1 MESNVNWDLAWEN
14 LLEVRRNADQCLRV
28 VKIAKQI
35 EDSENPNDELM
46 KDWMDMFP
54 ASQEQIEKIEQL
66 YINYATRLR
75 QSLHEVADNEIK

>member
-1 MESNVNWDLAWEN
+1 VESNVNWDLAWEN
-14 LLEVRRNADQCLRV
+14 LLDVRRNADQCLRV

>member
-14 LLEVRRNADQCLRV
+14 LLDVRRNADQCLRV

>member
-14 LLEVRRNADQCLRV
+14 LLEVRRNADQCLRII
-28 VKIAKQI
+28 KIAKQI
-35 EDSENPNDELM
+35 EDSAIPNDELM

>member
-1 MESNVNWDLAWEN
+1 LESNVNWDLAWEN

>member
-1 MESNVNWDLAWEN
+1 MESNVKWDLAWEN